1 MLPPE
6 LWDRTLDFL
15 FDDQVALRTC
25 AVVCR
30 NWTPTC
36 IYHIFSEL
44 VIVPDHTDAPGLHTP
59 ALSYSRLSA
68 LAVENPGLLR
78 HVRDFS
84 TSQCTNALNIQVLD
98 TLAVPNTHLHTLHID
113 AQPDVFCEAPMS
125 VNLGQLFPHLRTLV
139 LQNVLFDSLAVFTAQ
154 LPLLRSL
161 KTLELRHVM
170 FSDPHAP
177 LDAEASLPSGDY
189 EPGAADTCAVSL
201 AMSNWAPETSLA
213 AFWPWLSVASPH
225 FQIVSL
231 DLAGVRVL
239 DDGSIDELLGAL
251 LTTHSPWLKNLTLG
265 LRDRGGEHARV
276 LPLELAQCTALEHL
290 KIVATTPCLAA
301 EEAADLQIEPTSLVS
316 VSPIIPATGAL
327 AMPGPSPALRCLVGT
342 VADRIGPVVRAGSL
356 RSFNLRLRGVRCTND
371 FAWDALAALPWSAVP
386 ACMCGVGLEF
396 QEDAGTGISP
406 LQDQRAVLDV
416 LRASMGH
423 LRLDVA

>member
-15 FDDQVALRTC
+15 FDDQVALRRC

-30 NWTPTC
+30 DWTPTC
-36 IYHIFSEL
+36 IHHIFNEL
-44 VIVPDHTDAPGLHTP
+44 VVVPDHTDAPGLLTP
-59 ALSYSRLSA
+59 ALSYGRLSA
-68 LAVENPGLLR
+68 LAVENPGLLQ
-78 HVRDFS
+78 HVRTFS
-84 TSQCTNALNIQVLD
+84 TSQCTNALNTQVLD
-98 TLAVPNTHLHTLHID
+98 TLAVPHAHLKILHID
-113 AQPDVFCEAPMS
+113 AQPDVFCEAPLS
-125 VNLGQLFPHLRTLV
+125 ANLGQLFPHLGTLV
-139 LQNVLFDSLAVFTAQ
+139 LRNVLFDSLAAFTAQ

-170 FSDPHAP
+170 FSDPHATP
-177 LDAEASLPSGDY
+177 DTDVFLPSGNY
-189 EPGAADTCAVSL
+189 EPAGAVDACAVSL

-213 AFWPWLSVASPH
+213 AFWPWLSVVSPH

-239 DDGSIDELLGAL
+239 DDGSTDESLGAL
-251 LTTHSPWLKNLTLG
+251 LTAHAPWLRSLTLG

-276 LPLELAQCTALEHL
+276 LPPELAQCTALEHL

-301 EEAADLQIEPTSLVS
+301 EEAADLQVEPASLVS
-316 VSPIIPATGAL
+316 SSPIIPATGTL
-327 AMPGPSPALRCLVGT
+327 VMPGPALRCLVGT

-356 RSFNLRLRGVRCTND
+356 KSFNLRLRGVRSAGD
-371 FAWDALAALPWSAVP
+371 FDWDALAALPWSAVP
-386 ACMCGVGLEF
+386 GCACGVGLEF

-406 LQDQRAVLDV
+406 SQDQRAVLDV
-416 LRASMGH
+416 LRASMGF